1 MEMVRM
7 VSVVAAGVANILLKV
22 AVPGGQLML
31 LPAVFKFVRDV
42 MQQLFKP
49 PLEPLR

>member
-1 MEMVRM
+1 MVRM
-7 VSVVAAGVANILLKV
+7 VSVVAVGVANILLKV

-42 MQQLFKP
+42 MQQLSKP
-49 PLEPLR
+49 SQEPMRNK